1 MSTAHGNDPQS
12 ADTSADTPPGDS
24 FMSHLVELRQR
35 VVRAA
40 GAVLL
45 VFLVLSPFMKF
56 IFDVVSLPLMSALPE
71 GTKLLATGVISP
83 FFVPLKVTLFVAF
96 LIALPYVLY
105 QVWAFIAP
113 GLYQHEKRLALPVL
127 SSSVAMFFLGMAY
140 CYFVVFGFVFRFI
153 AGFAPDSVAVAP
165 DIENY
170 LSFVMGM
177 FLAFGLTFEVPVVV
191 VLVVRF
197 GLATI
202 EQLKLAR
209 PYVIVGAFVVA
220 AIVTPPDVISQLL
233 LAIPL
238 CLLYEVGLQVA
249 RFTGLSPSRAE
260 ADAQGAAETQAGAG
274 THSGAQSTTQSATQS
289 APHAPASGTGSA
301 AKDS

>member
-1 MSTAHGNDPQS
+1 MSAPNGNDPQS
-12 ADTSADTPPGDS
+12 ENADAEAPPGDS

-45 VFLVLSPFMKF
+45 VFIVLSPFMRF
-56 IFDVVSLPLMSALPE
+56 IFDMVSLPLMSALPE
-71 GTKLLATGVISP
+71 GTRLLATGVISP

-105 QVWAFIAP
+105 QVWAFVAP

-127 SSSVAMFFLGMAY
+127 SSSIAMFFLGMAY

-191 VLVVRF
+191 VLLVRF
-197 GLATI
+197 GVATI

-220 AIVTPPDVISQLL
+220 AIVTPPDVVSQLL

-238 CLLYEVGLQVA
+238 CLLYEVGLQIA

-260 ADAQGAAETQAGAG
+260 ADAQAAEQVQADADA
-274 THSGAQSTTQSATQS
+274 H
-289 APHAPASGTGSA
+289 PDAPAPGHGPGSTSR
-301 AKDS
+301 DP

>member
-1 MSTAHGNDPQS
+1 MSAPNGNDPQPEN
-12 ADTSADTPPGDS
+12 ADAEAPPGDS

-45 VFLVLSPFMKF
+45 VFIVLSPFMRF
-56 IFDVVSLPLMSALPE
+56 IFDMVSLPLMSALPE
-71 GTKLLATGVISP
+71 GTRLLATGVISP

-105 QVWAFIAP
+105 QVWAFVAP

-127 SSSVAMFFLGMAY
+127 SSSIAMFFLGMAY

-191 VLVVRF
+191 VLLVRF
-197 GLATI
+197 GVATI

-220 AIVTPPDVISQLL
+220 AIVTPPDVVSQLL

-238 CLLYEVGLQVA
+238 CLLYEVGLQIA

-260 ADAQGAAETQAGAG
+260 ADAQAAEQVQADADA
-274 THSGAQSTTQSATQS
+274 HPDAQAPGHGPGSTSRD
-289 APHAPASGTGSA
+289 P
-301 AKDS
+301 